1 MVSTLMVMPG
11 VFGRTELG
19 ADRTGVAPGL
29 DVLGLYMLPQPS
41 LVLGGP
47 QAVHALPKIP
57 SFTHFGS
64 YFSLQIYTEREFNSF
79 ISTSLMEFALVLMP
93 SVLR

>member
-29 DVLGLYMLPQPS
+29 DVLGLNVLPQTS
-41 LVLGGP
+41 LVLGRP
-47 QAVHALPKIP
+47 QAVHTLP
-57 SFTHFGS
+57 
-64 YFSLQIYTEREFNSF
+64 
-79 ISTSLMEFALVLMP
+79 
-93 SVLR
+93 